1 MARKLLLTHIDVPGI
16 EGFEVYR
23 QQGGY
28 RAVEKAVK
36 TMTPDDVVEEVK
48 KIWFTWTWWSRF
60 PDGNEMELFG

>member
-1 MARKLLLTHIDVPGI
+1 MFPELRALRFIAS
-16 EGFEVYR
+16 R
-23 QQGGY
+23 GY